1 MIDMKKMAGIT
12 LIELMVVISVVGI
25 TLAFGVPSMQNMIA
39 NNRSSSQSV
48 IFVASLNLARSEAV
62 KRGSTV
68 FITATSGNWANG
80 WNVWVDDN
88 GNAAMDADEV
98 LQTSVGLTGGNTM
111 AETGG
116 ATELAYTSTGRI
128 TNTVTFDLTSAS
140 GNAAHDR
147 RVTILPTG
155 RVNVS
160 GEI

>member
-1 MIDMKKMAGIT
+1 MKKMAGVT
-12 LIELMVVISVVGI
+12 LIELIVVVSIVAI
-25 TLAFGVPSMQNMIA
+25 TLTIGVPSMQNMIA
-39 NNRSSSQSV
+39 NNRSSSQAV

-116 ATELAYTSTGRI
+116 ATELAYTATGRI
-128 TNTVTFDLTSAS
+128 TNAVAFIITSAS
-140 GNAAHDR
+140 GNVNHNR
-147 RVTILPTG
+147 TVQIQPTG
-155 RVNVS
+155 RVHVF